1 MKNVQMYQVKHM
13 QEEVERVK
21 AELQKSKSTREREL
35 VRQVDKLMEHKYLL
49 QKQLNSAML
58 AKNSILKQLEDAE
71 LEMEQIQTAARQKV
85 VRSA

>member
-1 MKNVQMYQVKHM
+1 MHLEEGMKNVQMYQVKHM

-49 QKQLNSAML
+49 
-58 AKNSILKQLEDAE
+58 
-71 LEMEQIQTAARQKV
+71 
-85 VRSA
+85 